1 MASIREVVRALAA
14 REGVDAVIVLG
25 RDGLPIDAS
34 TADGLD
40 ADSLAALVPPV
51 ISACGRLGAA
61 ASRGDFSLGAIEY
74 GSGKVVLV
82 NLTPDA
88 LLAVF
93 VRANHNIGSL
103 LFDLSRHRKAIAALL

>member
-1 MASIREVVRALAA
+1 MASIRDVVKALAS
-14 REGVDAVIVLG
+14 RKGVDGVIVLG

-34 TADGLD
+34 MADGMD

-51 ISACGRLGAA
+51 TAACSRLGSAA
-61 ASRGDFSLGAIEY
+61 GRGDFSLGAIEY

-82 NLTPDA
+82 NLSPDA

-93 VRANHNIGSL
+93 VGAGHNIGSL
-103 LFDLSRHRKAIAALL
+103 LFDLNRHRERIAALL

>member
-1 MASIREVVRALAA
+1 MASIRDVVKALAS

-34 TADGLD
+34 TGDGLD
-40 ADSLAALVPPV
+40 PDSLAALVPPV
-51 ISACGRLGAA
+51 VAACSRLGAA
-61 ASRGDFSLGAIEY
+61 ASRGDFSVGAIEY

-82 NLTPDA
+82 NLTSDA

-93 VRANHNIGSL
+93 VTAGHNIGSL
-103 LFDLSRHRKAIAALL
+103 LFDLERHRKVIAALL